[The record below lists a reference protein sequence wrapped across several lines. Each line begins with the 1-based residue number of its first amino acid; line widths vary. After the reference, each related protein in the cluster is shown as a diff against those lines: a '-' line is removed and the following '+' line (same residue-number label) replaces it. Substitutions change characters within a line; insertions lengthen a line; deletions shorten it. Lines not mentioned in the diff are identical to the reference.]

1 MPESST
7 IREILSQPELWAGVT
22 EMLTGAEGLPDRG
35 ERVAVV
41 GCGTSWFMAQSY
53 AALREEAGQGETDAF
68 TASEVPAGRS
78 YDRIVAISRSGT
90 TTEIVQLLQATSTPS
105 VLLTA
110 VAGGPAAEHA
120 TAEIVLAD
128 ADETSV
134 VQTRFATTTLA
145 LLRASL
151 GADLTAAVADAR
163 AALEAPVEDAWVQ
176 ADQVTFLGTGWTIG
190 LAHEAALKLRESS
203 QSWTESYVAMEYRH
217 GPISIA
223 QPGRIVWVFGAVP
236 AGLAEDVAAT
246 GATLVTSDLDPLAH
260 LVLLHRTAVARAEAR
275 GLNPDTP
282 RHLSRA
288 VHLPAEG

>member
-1 MPESST
+1 VPESST
-7 IREILSQPELWAGVT
+7 IREILSQPDLWAQVST
-22 EMLTGAEGLPDRG
+22 ILAGAEGLPDRG

-223 QPGRIVWVFGAVP
+223 QPGRIVWVFGPVP